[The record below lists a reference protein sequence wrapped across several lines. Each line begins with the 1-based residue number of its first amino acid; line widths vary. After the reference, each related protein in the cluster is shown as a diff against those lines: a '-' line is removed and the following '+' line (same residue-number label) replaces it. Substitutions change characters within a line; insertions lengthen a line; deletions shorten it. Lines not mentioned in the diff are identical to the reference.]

1 MSINK
6 AKTRHKNAL
15 FTGVITGNEMS
26 IIMKIMEM
34 NAN

>member
-26 IIMKIMEM
+26 IINE
-34 NAN
+34 NYGNEC

>member
-15 FTGVITGNEMS
+15 FTGVITGNKMD
-26 IIMKIMEM
+26 IIDE
-34 NAN
+34 NYGNEC